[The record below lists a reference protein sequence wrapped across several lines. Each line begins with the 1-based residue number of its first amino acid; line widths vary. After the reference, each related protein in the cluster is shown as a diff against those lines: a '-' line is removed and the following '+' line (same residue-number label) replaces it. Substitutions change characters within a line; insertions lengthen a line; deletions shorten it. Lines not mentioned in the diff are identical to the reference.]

1 MRFDHETLTRCSP
14 PHALPH
20 PQLPP
25 EEQLSLLQMYPAAE
39 GVAAVL
45 RPAFLELAA
54 VTRGAL
60 LGPRCAFEGLRKAT
74 RDPAGAV
81 YEVLL
86 GS

>member
-1 MRFDHETLTRCSP
+1 MAHAAYHVGVMCP
-14 PHALPH
+14 PCL
-20 PQLPP
+20 QLAPA
-25 EEQLSLLQMYPAAE
+25 EQLSLLQAYPAAE
-39 GVAAVL
+39 GAAAVL

-54 VTRGAL
+54 LSRGAL